1 MKNEKI
7 QATILKELLS
17 PKGRVAYYIETDENL
32 DDFAVVI
39 LGDIAYRIPLEQLK
53 LDLTGVA
60 RVDTLPGAMS
70 SLHDPDFDVIK
81 LHPTDQ
87 YRLGGSARKYLA
99 YGDEDKP
106 VYVDTKLLAHFDNP
120 TLYQCSAYNPLGLMT
135 VAEWQMELDATVVVG
150 YVLPSRIES
159 EE

>member
-39 LGDIAYRIPLEQLK
+39 VGNTGYRIPLDQLK
-53 LDLTGVA
+53 VILSADQRCSPLA
-60 RVDTLPGAMS
+60 GAVS
-70 SLHDPDFDVIK
+70 DLHDPAADVIK
-81 LHPTDQ
+81 LIPTDQ

-106 VYVDTKLLAHFDNP
+106 VYVDTKLLANFDNP
-120 TLYQCSAYNPLGLMT
+120 TLFQCSIYNPLGLVT

-150 YVLPSRIES
+150 YVLPTRIEN